1 MACLTEGIYL
11 IHIREFIITNKNIFK
26 LGRSHNIDT
35 RMGRYPKGSSIIA
48 QLECCNSVQC
58 EKDLLALFKSKFVQQ
73 KYYGIEYFEG
83 DKYDMMDVIC
93 NEVKKF
99 NNIEKEKVEAVK
111 KIKEIEANN
120 EIDRK
125 KKEEEKV
132 KAGENNIVLIIPLKD
147 ADKTCPKC
155 NTIFKYPSFLKTH
168 LKESARCK
176 INNEDIV
183 KYFDNVKNNI
193 NSNPIQN
200 PNEID
205 IKKTKCNDCG
215 SSFTRNSSINLHN
228 KISKCGKLQKL
239 KLQLINKGIGSLTIN
254 ELNLIRQEKE
264 KIDSIKKMKEEEEKK
279 EDKKEKEEDKIINV
293 NKNDIINNKIVDRTC
308 TKCKTMFKYP
318 SFLQTH
324 MKESARCKFSEIEL
338 NDFNKT
344 IEESKDNKFTCNHCK
359 SSFTRNATLIYHNKN
374 SKCGKSQQIITK
386 NVKQIIITK
395 KELDNITLEDAKK
408 LIRNHNLIY

>member
-26 LGRSHNIDT
+26 LGRSHNIDN

-58 EKDLLALFKSKFVQQ
+58 EKELLVIFKSKFVQQ

-83 DKYDMMDVIC
+83 YKYDMMDVIC

-99 NNIEKEKVEAVK
+99 NNIEKEKLEAVK
-111 KIKEIEANN
+111 KVKEIEKL

-125 KKEEEKV
+125 KKEEERV
-132 KAGENNIVLIIPLKD
+132 KASENDIVLIIPLKD
-147 ADKTCPKC
+147 ADRTCPKC

-176 INNEDIV
+176 INNDDIV
-183 KYFDNVKNNI
+183 KYFDNVKNKI

-200 PNEID
+200 SNDID
-205 IKKTKCNDCG
+205 IKQTKCNNCG

-264 KIDSIKKMKEEEEKK
+264 KIDSIKQI
-279 EDKKEKEEDKIINV
+279 KEKEEKKKDKEEKEKIINL
-293 NKNDIINNKIVDRTC
+293 NLNNKIININADRTC
-308 TKCKTMFKYP
+308 TKCKTIFKYP

-338 NDFNKT
+338 TNFNKT

-359 SSFTRNATLIYHNKN
+359 ISFTRNATLIYHNKN
-374 SKCGKSQQIITK
+374 SNCGKSQQIITK

-395 KELDNITLEDAKK
+395 KELDNITLEDAKQ
-408 LIRNHNLIY
+408 LIRNHNFIH

>member
-26 LGRSHNIDT
+26 LGRSHNIDK

-58 EKDLLALFKSKFVQQ
+58 EKDLLVIFKEKFVQQ

-111 KIKEIEANN
+111 KIKEIEKL

-132 KAGENNIVLIIPLKD
+132 KASKNDIVLIISPKN

-176 INNEDIV
+176 INNDDIV
-183 KYFDNVKNNI
+183 KYFDNVKNKI

-200 PNEID
+200 PNDID
-205 IKKTKCNDCG
+205 IKQTKCNDCG

-228 KISKCGKLQKL
+228 KISKCGKLKKL
-239 KLQLINKGIGSLTIN
+239 KLQLINKGIGTLTIN

-264 KIDSIKKMKEEEEKK
+264 KIDSIKQIKEEEEKK
-279 EDKKEKEEDKIINV
+279 KDKEEKDKIINR
-293 NKNDIINNKIVDRTC
+293 NADRTC
-308 TKCKTMFKYP
+308 TKCKTIFKYP

-338 NDFNKT
+338 TNFNKT

-359 SSFTRNATLIYHNKN
+359 SSFTRNATLVYHNKN

-386 NVKQIIITK
+386 TVKQIIITK
-395 KELDNITLEDAKK
+395 TELDNITLEDAKK

>member
-58 EKDLLALFKSKFVQQ
+58 EKELLVIFKSKFKQK

-99 NNIEKEKVEAVK
+99 NNIEKEKVDAVK
-111 KIKEIEANN
+111 KFKEIEKL

-125 KKEEEKV
+125 KKEEERV
-132 KAGENNIVLIIPLKD
+132 KAI
-147 ADKTCPKC
+147 
-155 NTIFKYPSFLKTH
+155 TI
-168 LKESARCK
+168 KE
-176 INNEDIV
+176 
-183 KYFDNVKNNI
+183 
-193 NSNPIQN
+193 
-200 PNEID
+200 
-205 IKKTKCNDCG
+205 
-215 SSFTRNSSINLHN
+215 
-228 KISKCGKLQKL
+228 QKH
-239 KLQLINKGIGSLTIN
+239 
-254 ELNLIRQEKE
+254 
-264 KIDSIKKMKEEEEKK
+264 
-279 EDKKEKEEDKIINV
+279 KEEDKDKEEKEKKKIIV
-293 NKNDIINNKIVDRTC
+293 INNKIINKNTDRTC
-308 TKCKTMFKYP
+308 TKCKTIFKYP

-324 MKESARCKFSEIEL
+324 MKESVRCKFSEKEL
-338 NDFNKT
+338 IDFNKT
-344 IEESKDNKFTCNHCK
+344 VDELKTNTNTNNFKCNHCN
-359 SSFTRNATLIYHNKN
+359 SSFTRNATLVYHNKN

-408 LIRNHNLIY
+408 FIRTQNLIH

>member
-1 MACLTEGIYL
+1 M
-11 IHIREFIITNKNIFK
+11 
-26 LGRSHNIDT
+26 
-35 RMGRYPKGSSIIA
+35 
-48 QLECCNSVQC
+48 
-58 EKDLLALFKSKFVQQ
+58 
-73 KYYGIEYFEG
+73 
-83 DKYDMMDVIC
+83 
-93 NEVKKF
+93 
-99 NNIEKEKVEAVK
+99 
-111 KIKEIEANN
+111 
-120 EIDRK
+120 
-125 KKEEEKV
+125 
-132 KAGENNIVLIIPLKD
+132 IIPLKD

-324 MKESARCKFSEIEL
+324 MKRVC
-338 NDFNKT
+338 
-344 IEESKDNKFTCNHCK
+344 
-359 SSFTRNATLIYHNKN
+359 
-374 SKCGKSQQIITK
+374 
-386 NVKQIIITK
+386 
-395 KELDNITLEDAKK
+395 
-408 LIRNHNLIY
+408 

>member
-58 EKDLLALFKSKFVQQ
+58 EKELLVIFKSKFKQK

-99 NNIEKEKVEAVK
+99 NNIEKEKVDAVK
-111 KIKEIEANN
+111 RIKEIEKL
-120 EIDRK
+120 EIEKK
-125 KKEEEKV
+125 KKEEERV
-132 KAGENNIVLIIPLKD
+132 KASENDIVLIIPLKD
-147 ADKTCPKC
+147 ADRTCPKC

-168 LKESARCK
+168 LKESTRCK
-176 INNEDIV
+176 INNDDIV
-183 KYFDNVKNNI
+183 KYFDNVKNI
-193 NSNPIQN
+193 NLYPIQN
-200 PNEID
+200 SNDID
-205 IKKTKCNDCG
+205 IKQTKCNDCG

-264 KIDSIKKMKEEEEKK
+264 KVNSIKQIKEEEEKK
-279 EDKKEKEEDKIINV
+279 KDKEEKDKRI
-293 NKNDIINNKIVDRTC
+293 NKNTDRTC
-308 TKCKTMFKYP
+308 TKCKTIFKYP

-338 NDFNKT
+338 TNFNKT
-344 IEESKDNKFTCNHCK
+344 IQESKDNKFTCNHCK

-408 LIRNHNLIY
+408 FIRNHNLIY